1 MLGHP
6 PGKMEYS
13 YLTYDTTY
21 QCFPHNQPGYAG
33 QTFNDDF
40 DATGQDLLFSFPGHD
55 ASAEPLDPYVHPS
68 MQRFLK
74 DTQRASLFNPMPQAQ
89 LPGVAQPVNPIPPT
103 VSHGRQGSPFSSNE
117 PSSCSGGQSPHA
129 DTELYTDNTPSTP
142 SDAMFFTPY
151 ASARPGPYEPECQL
165 PLFGIGE
172 MSGEANQFVTMGDC
186 NNIEDSKT
194 GWEDSGQAIDFET
207 PQRSFTCDSQSVDS
221 TEAGRA
227 AVQSSVAPGHHRLA
241 SPEDT
246 PTVTKD
252 EILIP
257 ELVAP
262 VEKTTSAYPS
272 PSIGASED
280 DLEEIDVVASQSE
293 DDEDDDDYHP
303 DRKHL
308 ASAAPRAN
316 KLKRGAAKQPL
327 DKPATK
333 RARTASSAQPL
344 KILPPPSSRNQGSHP
359 CPECSHSFK
368 DECTLQNHVK
378 KQHTRP
384 FICVFRFAGCDS
396 TFASKNEWKRH
407 VMSQH
412 LLLYYWLCDID
423 VCAHNKN
430 DPTAPHSHSGKRNK
444 SRRAENAAGG
454 ELTGPPL
461 PDGAIFNRKDLYT
474 QHLRRMHTPA
484 HIKKTGSAKSS
495 KKTTASSQAS
505 SCASPADWDDTVK
518 ALQCKALRERCQLP
532 DYMECPAPHCSQ
544 AFTGMDAWDQR
555 MEHVARHL
563 EKAATGA
570 EEPVVFGGPTDPSLM
585 QWVARPDVAVARL
598 VAGTGE
604 WVLNNPLRPAGEGR
618 AAGRKRS
625 APTATASSPVVIAT
639 SPAVTSVASEILVE
653 DDEDEDAEGEEE

>member
-1 MLGHP
+1 
-6 PGKMEYS
+6 MEYS
-13 YLTYDTTY
+13 YFTYDATY
-21 QCFPHNQPGYAG
+21 PFFPHNPQGYAG
-33 QTFNDDF
+33 QPCNDEF
-40 DATGQDLLFSFPGHD
+40 DPTGQDILPSFPGHD
-55 ASAEPLDPYVHPS
+55 ASAEPLDPYGHCS

-74 DTQRASLFNPMPQAQ
+74 DPQRVMFNPMPQSQ

-103 VSHGRQGSPFSSNE
+103 ASHGRQGSPFSSNG

-142 SDAMFFTPY
+142 SDAMFLFPY
-151 ASARPGPYEPECQL
+151 APARSGPYEPDCQL
-165 PLFGIGE
+165 PLFGVGE
-172 MSGEANQFVTMGDC
+172 MAGEANQFVTMGDC
-186 NNIEDSKT
+186 NSMEDSKT
-194 GWEDSGQAIDFET
+194 GWEDSGQAIDFDT
-207 PQRSFTCDSQSVDS
+207 PQRSFNCDSQTADS
-221 TEAGRA
+221 TDASSA
-227 AVQSSVAPGHHRLA
+227 ATQSSVAPSYQRLA

-257 ELVAP
+257 ERVVP
-262 VEKTTSAYPS
+262 VVKMESAYPS

-280 DLEEIDVVASQSE
+280 DLEEIDVAASQSE
-293 DDEDDDDYHP
+293 DDEDDDDYRP

-308 ASAAPRAN
+308 ASAAPRAS
-316 KLKRGAAKQPL
+316 KLKRAAAKEPL
-327 DKPATK
+327 DKPAPK
-333 RARTASSAQPL
+333 KSRMASSTQPL
-344 KILPPPSSRNQGSHP
+344 KILPPPSSRNQGSYL

-423 VCAHNKN
+423 VCAQNKN

-454 ELTGPPL
+454 ELIGPPL

-495 KKTTASSQAS
+495 KKATSSSQTS
-505 SCASPADWDDTVK
+505 SCASPADWDDSIK
-518 ALQCKALRERCQLP
+518 SLQCNALRERCQLP
-532 DYMECPAPHCSQ
+532 DYMECPAPRCSQ
-544 AFTGMDAWDQR
+544 AFNGADAWDQR
-555 MEHVARHL
+555 MEHVAKHL

-570 EEPVVFGGPTDPSLM
+570 EDPVVFGGPTDPTLM
-585 QWVARPDVAVARL
+585 AWVARPDVAVARP
-598 VAGTGE
+598 VAATGE

-625 APTATASSPVVIAT
+625 AAASASSPAVVAV
-639 SPAVTSVASEILVE
+639 SPTVTSVASEILVE
-653 DDEDEDAEGEEE
+653 DEDEDAEGEEE

>member
-1 MLGHP
+1 
-6 PGKMEYS
+6 MEFS
-13 YLTYDTTY
+13 YFPYDAAY
-21 QCFPHNQPGYAG
+21 QCFPQNQAYAG
-33 QTFNDDF
+33 QSFTDEF
-40 DATGQDLLFSFPGHD
+40 DTTGQDILFSFQGHD
-55 ASAEPLDPYVHPS
+55 ASAEPLDLYGHSS

-74 DTQRASLFNPMPQAQ
+74 DTQRAPLFNPMPQSQ
-89 LPGVAQPVNPIPPT
+89 LPSVAQPVNPLPPT
-103 VSHGRQGSPFSSNE
+103 ASHGRQGSPFSSNE

-142 SDAMFFTPY
+142 SDAMLFTPY
-151 ASARPGPYEPECQL
+151 ASARHGPYEAECQL

-172 MSGEANQFVTMGDC
+172 VSAEVDHFVTMGDC
-186 NNIEDSKT
+186 NSTESSKT
-194 GWEDSGQAIDFET
+194 GWEDSNQAIDFET
-207 PQRSFTCDSQSVDS
+207 PQRSFTCGSQTSDS
-221 TEAGRA
+221 TDASSA
-227 AVQSSVAPGHHRLA
+227 ATQSSVGPGYHRLA
-241 SPEDT
+241 SPEDKS
-246 PTVTKD
+246 TVTKD
-252 EILIP
+252 EIFIP
-257 ELVAP
+257 EHAVPA
-262 VEKTTSAYPS
+262 EKTTSAYPS

-280 DLEEIDVVASQSE
+280 ELEEIDVAASQSE

-303 DRKHL
+303 DRKH
-308 ASAAPRAN
+308 ASSAAPRAN
-316 KLKRGAAKQPL
+316 KLKRSASKKPL
-327 DKPATK
+327 DKPAPK
-333 RARTASSAQPL
+333 RARTASSVQPL
-344 KILPPPSSRNQGSHP
+344 KILPPPSGRTQGSYL

-368 DECTLQNHVK
+368 DECTLQSHVK

-384 FICVFRFAGCDS
+384 FICVFRFAGCES

-444 SRRAENAAGG
+444 SRRAENANGG
-454 ELTGPPL
+454 DLIGPPL

-495 KKTTASSQAS
+495 KKATSSSQAS
-505 SCASPADWDDTVK
+505 SCASPADWDDTIK
-518 ALQCKALRERCQLP
+518 ALQSNALRERCQLP
-532 DYMECPAPHCSQ
+532 EYMECPAPHCSQ
-544 AFTGMDAWDQR
+544 TFNGVDAWDQR

-585 QWVARPDVAVARL
+585 RWVARPDVAVARL
-598 VAGTGE
+598 VTATGE

-618 AAGRKRS
+618 SAGRKKS
-625 APTATASSPVVIAT
+625 AASAASSPVVVAA
-639 SPAVTSVASEILVE
+639 SPAITSVASEILV
-653 DDEDEDAEGEEE
+653 DEDEDAEGEEE

>member
-1 MLGHP
+1 
-6 PGKMEYS
+6 MEYPFF
-13 YLTYDTTY
+13 TYDATY
-21 QCFPHNQPGYAG
+21 PCFPHSHQGYAG
-33 QTFNDDF
+33 QSFSEEF
-40 DATGQDLLFSFPGHD
+40 DTTQDILLGFPGHD
-55 ASAEPLDPYVHPS
+55 ASAETLDPYGHPS

-74 DTQRASLFNPMPQAQ
+74 DNQRAPLFNPMPQSQ
-89 LPGVAQPVNPIPPT
+89 LPGVAQPVSPIPPT
-103 VSHGRQGSPFSSNE
+103 ASHGRQGSPFSSNE

-142 SDAMFFTPY
+142 SDAIFFTPY
-151 ASARPGPYEPECQL
+151 APARSGPYEPECQL

-172 MSGEANQFVTMGDC
+172 MSGEANHFVPMGDC
-186 NNIEDSKT
+186 NNVEDSKT

-207 PQRSFTCDSQSVDS
+207 PQRSFTCDSQPADS
-221 TEAGRA
+221 TDAGRA
-227 AVQSSVAPGHHRLA
+227 TAQSSVAPGYHRLT
-241 SPEDT
+241 SPEDS
-246 PTVTKD
+246 PTVIKD

-257 ELVAP
+257 ERVVP

-272 PSIGASED
+272 PSSGASED
-280 DLEEIDVVASQSE
+280 DLEEIDVAASQSE

-316 KLKRGAAKQPL
+316 KLKRGAAKQAL
-327 DKPATK
+327 DKPAAK
-333 RARTASSAQPL
+333 RSRTASSSQPL
-344 KILPPPSSRNQGSHP
+344 KILPPPNSRSQGSYL

-430 DPTAPHSHSGKRNK
+430 DPAAPHSHSGKRNK
-444 SRRAENAAGG
+444 SRRAESAAGG
-454 ELTGPPL
+454 ELIGPPL

-474 QHLRRMHTPA
+474 QHLRRMHTPS
-484 HIKKTGSAKSS
+484 HIKKPGSAKSS
-495 KKTTASSQAS
+495 KKATASSQAP
-505 SCASPADWDDTVK
+505 SCASPADWDDTIK
-518 ALQCKALRERCQLP
+518 NLQCKALRERCQLP
-532 DYMECPAPHCSQ
+532 DYMQCPAPRCSQ
-544 AFTGMDAWDQR
+544 VFNGADAWDQR

-585 QWVARPDVAVARL
+585 AWVARPDVAVARL
-598 VAGTGE
+598 VAATGE

-618 AAGRKRS
+618 SAGRKRS
-625 APTATASSPVVIAT
+625 AAAASASASSPSVVVS
-639 SPAVTSVASEILVE
+639 SPTVTSVASEILVE
-653 DDEDEDAEGEEE
+653 DEDEDEDAEGEEE

>member
-1 MLGHP
+1 MAFP
-6 PGKMEYS
+6 Y
-13 YLTYDTTY
+13 YTFDATY
-21 QCFPHNQPGYAG
+21 QCFPHAHQTYAA
-33 QTFNDDF
+33 QSFTDDY
-40 DATGQDLLFSFPGHD
+40 DTTGQDLLLGFPGQD
-55 ASAEPLDPYVHPS
+55 ASAEPLKLYGHSS

-74 DTQRASLFNPMPQAQ
+74 DNQRAPLFNPMPQSQ

-103 VSHGRQGSPFSSNE
+103 ASHGRQGSPFSSNE

-129 DTELYTDNTPSTP
+129 DTELYTDNTPPTP
-142 SDAMFFTPY
+142 TDAMLFTPF
-151 ASARPGPYEPECQL
+151 ASAHHGPYEPECQL

-186 NNIEDSKT
+186 NNIEDPKT
-194 GWEDSGQAIDFET
+194 GWEDSNQAIDFET
-207 PQRSFTCDSQSVDS
+207 PQRSFTCDSQAADS
-221 TEAGRA
+221 TDAESA
-227 AVQSSVAPGHHRLA
+227 APQSSVVPGYRRLA
-241 SPEDT
+241 SPEDA

-257 ELVAP
+257 ERAAP
-262 VEKTTSAYPS
+262 FENTTSAYPS

-280 DLEEIDVVASQSE
+280 DLEEIDVAASQSE
-293 DDEDDDDYHP
+293 EDDDDDDYHP
-303 DRKHL
+303 DRKRP
-308 ASAAPRAN
+308 ASAVHRAN
-316 KLKRGAAKQPL
+316 KLKRGAAKQAL
-327 DKPATK
+327 DKPAPK
-333 RARTASSAQPL
+333 RVRTASSAQPL
-344 KILPPPSSRNQGSHP
+344 KILPPPSSRSQGSYA

-368 DECTLQNHVK
+368 DDSTLQNHVK

-384 FICVFRFAGCDS
+384 FTCVFRFAGCDS

-412 LLLYYWLCDID
+412 LLLHYWLCDID
-423 VCAHNKN
+423 VCAANKN
-430 DPTAPHSHSGKRNK
+430 DPAAPHSHSGKRNK

-454 ELTGPPL
+454 ELIGPPL

-495 KKTTASSQAS
+495 KKATSSSQAP
-505 SCASPADWDDTVK
+505 SCASPADWDDTIK
-518 ALQCKALRERCQLP
+518 ALQSNALRERCQLP
-532 DYMECPAPHCSQ
+532 DYMDCPAARCNQ
-544 AFTGMDAWDQR
+544 AFTGADAWDQR

-585 QWVARPDVAVARL
+585 AWVARPDVGVARQ
-598 VAGTGE
+598 VAATGE

-625 APTATASSPVVIAT
+625 TPTTSSSPVAVAA
-639 SPAVTSVASEILVE
+639 SPTVASVASEILVE
-653 DDEDEDAEGEEE
+653 DEDQDAEGEEE